1 MLRAAGNIDSPL
13 AECVEELWQSKME
26 IVSTT
31 NYASD
36 LGQMISAPLTE
47 ISGRPTYLPAP
58 RLTNEKNSNTLFG
71 FGIWSVWI
79 SSDHGLL
86 ACSRTTHNMILA
98 PFQPTPGESEEDPGL
113 ILYNDHLDAEVLVHD
128 GGPQMSPYRD
138 ANRHFE
144 DLCARGHCERGC
156 EGAMVHNSSM
166 PWVIARCHSLVPE
179 EESNIGAA
187 RSHGEHLST
196 ALGLRRTGGE
206 IVSVNHRRTF
216 QSLRSL
222 MEEIAIAGMQ
232 SP

>member
-1 MLRAAGNIDSPL
+1 
-13 AECVEELWQSKME
+13 
-26 IVSTT
+26 
-31 NYASD
+31 
-36 LGQMISAPLTE
+36 
-47 ISGRPTYLPAP
+47 
-58 RLTNEKNSNTLFG
+58 
-71 FGIWSVWI
+71 
-79 SSDHGLL
+79 
-86 ACSRTTHNMILA
+86 MILA